1 MSVILLLI
9 PYFATDATRI
19 PDFNMSQ
26 ELSDH
31 MMEKEGNDR
40 HVPLD
45 RCFGDADSLPSAAAE
60 NDNNYN
66 NNADHTDV
74 IEEEDT
80 SCKGRYVKSVA
91 LDIAMVHK
99 LFTRYV

>member
-9 PYFATDATRI
+9 PYFLTDATLV

-26 ELSDH
+26 ELSEH
-31 MMEKEGNDR
+31 MMEEEGNDR

-45 RCFGDADSLPSAAAE
+45 NWFDDDGSLPSAANE
-60 NDNNYN
+60 NDYNYN
-66 NNADHTDV
+66 NNADHMDV

-80 SCKGRYVKSVA
+80 SFKGRHVKSVA
-91 LDIAMVHK
+91 PIIAMVDK
-99 LFTRYV
+99 LFK